1 MRGRRRLGVV
11 GRLAA
16 GMLRDLRAWVRR
28 SRRRERRVRAVAT
41 ATLVLIAVFTLWA
54 ALTRPDRA
62 RILDAVRM
70 VESGG
75 NDRCSDGDGGLAIGP
90 YQIHRRYWEDAV
102 GFEPDLGPAR
112 GFGYEDCRRREYA
125 ERVIGAY
132 MRRYVPQAWDRGD
145 AEIIARTHNGGP
157 QGARRDATLGYWQRV
172 RRRLR

>member
-1 MRGRRRLGVV
+1 MSARRRFGAF
-11 GRLAA
+11 GRLIA
-16 GMLRDLRAWVRR
+16 GALREGRAWVRR
-28 SRRRERRVRAVAT
+28 SRRRERRVRTVAT
-41 ATLVLIAVFTLWA
+41 VTLVLIAVCTLWS

-75 NDRCSDGDGGLAIGP
+75 NDRCADGDGGLAIGP

-102 GFEPDLGPAR
+102 AFEPDLGPAR
-112 GFGYEDCRRREYA
+112 GFAYDDCRRRDYA

-132 MRRYVPQAWDRGD
+132 MRRYVPEAWERGD
-145 AEIIARTHNGGP
+145 AEVIARTHNGGP
-157 QGARRDATLGYWQRV
+157 QGARRDATLGYWERV

>member
-1 MRGRRRLGVV
+1 MRGRRRFGFV
-11 GRLAA
+11 GRLVT
-16 GMLRDLRAWVRR
+16 GMAREVRAWVRR
-28 SRRRERRVRAVAT
+28 SRRRERRVRIVAT
-41 ATLVLIAVFTLWA
+41 ATLVLIAVCTLWA

-75 NDRCSDGDGGLAIGP
+75 NDRCPDGDGGLAIGP

-102 GFEPDLGPAR
+102 AFEPDLGPAR
-112 GFGYEDCRRREYA
+112 GFAYDDCRRREYA
-125 ERVIGAY
+125 ERVIEAY
-132 MRRYVPQAWDRGD
+132 MRRHVPQAWERGD

-157 QGARRDATLGYWQRV
+157 QGARRDATLGYWSRV